1 MHLVNGHR
9 RTSPNGFTAAICR
22 NVLGYYNVTDDP
34 TKGTCKNG
42 DRVALA
48 AVHYFET
55 RARGLCRHGANIEGL
70 ARLLGGSHTMNERQE
85 A

>member
-1 MHLVNGHR
+1 MSDRHRMHLVNGHR

-22 NVLGYYNVTDDP
+22 NVLGYYKVTDDP
-34 TKGTCKNG
+34 TKVTCKNG

-55 RARGLCRHGANIEGL
+55 RARGCAVMEPILKAWL
-70 ARLLGGSHTMNERQE
+70 ACWGVRIR
-85 A
+85 